1 MKTYRQLAMGLLALM
16 ICIALPSCSDDDEN
30 DNQTNELTL
39 NWEIEAS
46 DDLLNVANIAYT
58 LYEGQEEMPEPEL
71 IVSNGIGS
79 KITGKAPCT
88 LGAIFNL
95 APKEEPDTQKA
106 SYDLTLSVKVSLT
119 NAKGQVLANSF
130 SLDKKLSGVPADQ
143 IEKSLRSLQKL
154 LDSAESIYIV
164 DASGQVKTA
173 SPMPEPEKA
182 SDLQALQEA
191 LFITDE
197 SGKQQPLLGQAL
209 DAARPD
215 VLSVRVNDLYD
226 AKATFLRWMPDAK
239 QVITTGD
246 NLTWTLTDEKGNTL
260 GNAYFTATDNAG
272 GQVAKVTFDA
282 AVQPQ
287 GITQL
292 NFLLSSAWPL
302 NSTLKHFMGEKKRAK
317 AIRVD
322 SYNYN
327 TGHFPWPDGEVDCYC
342 INHASDD
349 ELAYYV
355 GLNYTGWFYT
365 NYEKGIMEQLFSLLP
380 SEQTAK
386 AIQDIFN
393 KPEEKGGR
401 GWDYYREFLKER
413 TGKDIDDRSANVWIN
428 RWYIEDGWYYKN
440 CYYCYEIDL
449 DNGYQDYELTEH
461 WLPMKIPAGLGAW
474 FMHVLV
480 YKGDRLIEGWEIK

>member
-1 MKTYRQLAMGLLALM
+1 
-16 ICIALPSCSDDDEN
+16 
-30 DNQTNELTL
+30 
-39 NWEIEAS
+39 
-46 DDLLNVANIAYT
+46 
-58 LYEGQEEMPEPEL
+58 
-71 IVSNGIGS
+71 
-79 KITGKAPCT
+79 
-88 LGAIFNL
+88 
-95 APKEEPDTQKA
+95 
-106 SYDLTLSVKVSLT
+106 
-119 NAKGQVLANSF
+119 
-130 SLDKKLSGVPADQ
+130 
-143 IEKSLRSLQKL
+143 
-154 LDSAESIYIV
+154 
-164 DASGQVKTA
+164 
-173 SPMPEPEKA
+173 MPEPEKA

-302 NSTLKHFMGEKKRAK
+302 NSTLKHFMGEKKRARALRNVYDK
-317 AIRVD
+317 
-322 SYNYN
+322 YGFM
-327 TGHFPWPDGEVDCYC
+327 TTLPDGEVDCYC

-349 ELAYYV
+349 QLAYYV
-355 GLNYTGWFYT
+355 GLYCTDVFKKND
-365 NYEKGIMEQLFSLLP
+365 EEGIMEQNFSLLP

-413 TGKDIDDRSANVWIN
+413 TREDIDDCDANVWIN
-428 RWYIEDGWYYKN
+428 RWSIDDGGNFYFKYH
-440 CYYCYEIDL
+440 CYEIDL

-461 WLPMKIPAGLGAW
+461 EIPWFPAR

>member
-16 ICIALPSCSDDDEN
+16 ICITLPSCSDDDEN

-209 DAARPD
+209 EAARPD
-215 VLSVRVNDLYD
+215 VLSVRVNDLDD

-246 NLTWTLTDEKGNTL
+246 NLTWRLTDEKGNTL

-317 AIRVD
+317 AIGQD
-322 SYNYN
+322 SNGNAYPN
-327 TGHFPWPDGEVDCYC
+327 GEVDCYC

-355 GLNYTGWFYT
+355 GLNWTSGFYV
-365 NYEKGIMEQLFSLLP
+365 NKEEGIKEQVFSLLP

-413 TGKDIDDRSANVWIN
+413 TKKDIDDSSANVWIN
-428 RWYIEDGWYYKN
+428 RWSIKDHWYGRY
-440 CYYCYEIDL
+440 CYCYEIDL

-461 WLPMKIPAGLGAW
+461 IIPSFKSW

>member
-71 IVSNGIGS
+71 IVANGTGS

-209 DAARPD
+209 EAARPD
-215 VLSVRVNDLYD
+215 VLSVRVNDLDD

-317 AIRVD
+317 AIRTHSD
-322 SYNYN
+322 GN
-327 TGHFPWPDGEVDCYC
+327 FPWPDGEIDCYC

-355 GLNYTGWFYT
+355 GIGDWSEFNI
-365 NYEKGIMEQLFSLLP
+365 NKEEGIMEQVFSLLP

-413 TGKDIDDRSANVWIN
+413 TGEDIDDRWANVWIN
-428 RWYIEDGWYYKN
+428 RWSINKSCWYGRYF
-440 CYYCYEIDL
+440 CYEIDL

-461 WLPMKIPAGLGAW
+461 KIHSWKSW

>member
-16 ICIALPSCSDDDEN
+16 ICITLPSCSDDDEN

-39 NWEIEAS
+39 NWEIEVS

-209 DAARPD
+209 EAARPD
-215 VLSVRVNDLYD
+215 VLSVRVNDLDD

-246 NLTWTLTDEKGNTL
+246 NLTWRLTDEKGNTL

-302 NSTLKHFMGEKKRAK
+302 NSVVKHFMGEKKRAK
-317 AIRVD
+317 AIRED
-322 SYNYN
+322 SNDI
-327 TGHFPWPDGEVDCYC
+327 PWPDGEVDCYC

-349 ELAYYV
+349 QLAYYV
-355 GLNYTGWFYT
+355 GLNFVSGISI
-365 NYEKGIMEQLFSLLP
+365 NKEEGIMEQVFSLLP

-413 TGKDIDDRSANVWIN
+413 TKKDIDDSSANVWIN
-428 RWYIEDGWYYKN
+428 RWITNTGMFSRYYW
-440 CYYCYEIDL
+440 CYEIDL
-449 DNGYQDYELTEH
+449 DNGYQDYELTKQKLYCR
-461 WLPMKIPAGLGAW
+461 WGKSW

>member
-71 IVSNGIGS
+71 IVSNGTGS

-119 NAKGQVLANSF
+119 NAKGQVLANNF

-209 DAARPD
+209 EAARPD
-215 VLSVRVNDLYD
+215 VLSVRVNDLDD

-246 NLTWTLTDEKGNTL
+246 NLTWRLTDEKGNTL

-317 AIRVD
+317 AIRTHSD
-322 SYNYN
+322 GN
-327 TGHFPWPDGEVDCYC
+327 FPWPDGEIDCYC

-349 ELAYYV
+349 QLAYYV
-355 GLNYTGWFYT
+355 GLNWTSGFYV
-365 NYEKGIMEQLFSLLP
+365 NKEEGIMEQLFSLLP

-413 TGKDIDDRSANVWIN
+413 TKKDIDDSSANVWIN
-428 RWYIEDGWYYKN
+428 RWSINKTSLFGR
-440 CYYCYEIDL
+440 YYCYEIDL

-461 WLPMKIPAGLGAW
+461 RIHSFKSW

>member
-1 MKTYRQLAMGLLALM
+1 MKTYRQLAMSLLALM
-16 ICIALPSCSDDDEN
+16 LCITLPSCSDDDEN

-95 APKEEPDTQKA
+95 APQEEPDTQKA

-317 AIRVD
+317 AIRHG
-322 SYNYN
+322 SKAI
-327 TGHFPWPDGEVDCYC
+327 PWPDGEVDCYC

-349 ELAYYV
+349 QLAYYV
-355 GLNYTGWFYT
+355 GLNFATGFSI
-365 NYEKGIMEQLFSLLP
+365 NKEEGIMEQLFSLLP

-401 GWDYYREFLKER
+401 GWDYYRDFLKER
-413 TGKDIDDRSANVWIN
+413 TGKNINVHWANVWIN
-428 RWYIEDGWYYKN
+428 RWSNEDRWFSKN

-449 DNGYQDYELTEH
+449 DNGYQDYELTDH
-461 WLPMKIPAGLGAW
+461 KLADDGVW

>member
-16 ICIALPSCSDDDEN
+16 ICITLPSCSDDDEN

-209 DAARPD
+209 EAARPD
-215 VLSVRVNDLYD
+215 VLSVRVNDLDD

-246 NLTWTLTDEKGNTL
+246 NLTWRLTDEKGNTL

-317 AIRVD
+317 AIRED
-322 SYNYN
+322 SNDI
-327 TGHFPWPDGEVDCYC
+327 PWPDGEVDCYC

-349 ELAYYV
+349 QLAYYV
-355 GLNYTGWFYT
+355 GLNFVSGISI
-365 NYEKGIMEQLFSLLP
+365 NKEEGIMEQVFSLLP

-393 KPEEKGGR
+393 KPEEKGGM

-413 TGKDIDDRSANVWIN
+413 TKKDIDDSSANVWIN
-428 RWYIEDGWYYKN
+428 RWITNTGMFSRYYW
-440 CYYCYEIDL
+440 CYEIDL
-449 DNGYQDYELTEH
+449 DNGYQDYELTKQKLYCR
-461 WLPMKIPAGLGAW
+461 WGKSW

>member
-71 IVSNGIGS
+71 IVSNGTGS

-119 NAKGQVLANSF
+119 NAKGQVVANSF

-209 DAARPD
+209 EAARPD
-215 VLSVRVNDLYD
+215 VLSVRVNDLDD

-246 NLTWTLTDEKGNTL
+246 NLTWRLTDEKGNTL

-302 NSTLKHFMGEKKRAK
+302 NSVVKHFMGEKKRAK
-317 AIRVD
+317 AIGQD
-322 SYNYN
+322 SNGNAYPN
-327 TGHFPWPDGEVDCYC
+327 GEVDCYC

-349 ELAYYV
+349 QLAYYV
-355 GLNYTGWFYT
+355 GLNWTSGFYV
-365 NYEKGIMEQLFSLLP
+365 NKEEGIKEQVFSLLP

-413 TGKDIDDRSANVWIN
+413 TKKDIDDSSANVWIN
-428 RWYIEDGWYYKN
+428 RWSIKDHWYGRY
-440 CYYCYEIDL
+440 CYCYEIDL

-461 WLPMKIPAGLGAW
+461 IIPSFKSW

>member
-16 ICIALPSCSDDDEN
+16 ICITLPSCSDDDEN

-209 DAARPD
+209 EAARPD
-215 VLSVRVNDLYD
+215 VLSVRVNDLDD

-246 NLTWTLTDEKGNTL
+246 NLTWRLTDEKGNTL

-317 AIRVD
+317 AIRED
-322 SYNYN
+322 SNDI
-327 TGHFPWPDGEVDCYC
+327 PWPDGEVDCYC

-349 ELAYYV
+349 QLAYYV
-355 GLNYTGWFYT
+355 GLNFVSGISI
-365 NYEKGIMEQLFSLLP
+365 NKEEGIMEQVFSLLP

-413 TGKDIDDRSANVWIN
+413 TKKDIDDSSANVWIN
-428 RWYIEDGWYYKN
+428 RWITNTGMFSRYYW
-440 CYYCYEIDL
+440 CYEIDL
-449 DNGYQDYELTEH
+449 DNGYQDYELTKQKLYCR
-461 WLPMKIPAGLGAW
+461 WGKSW

>member
-1 MKTYRQLAMGLLALM
+1 MRTYRQLAMGLLALM
-16 ICIALPSCSDDDEN
+16 ICITLPSCSDDDEN

-39 NWEIEAS
+39 NWEIEVN

-71 IVSNGIGS
+71 IVSNGTGS

-119 NAKGQVLANSF
+119 NAKGQVVANSF

-164 DASGQVKTA
+164 DASGQVETA

-209 DAARPD
+209 EAARPD

-246 NLTWTLTDEKGNTL
+246 NLTWRLTDEKGNTL

-302 NSTLKHFMGEKKRAK
+302 NSVVKHFMGEKKRAK
-317 AIRVD
+317 AINN
-322 SYNYN
+322 SG
-327 TGHFPWPDGEVDCYC
+327 TPSPDGEVDCYC
-342 INHASDD
+342 IKHASDD

-355 GLNYTGWFYT
+355 GFNCPAEFRI
-365 NYEKGIMEQLFSLLP
+365 NKEEGIMEQNFSLLP

-401 GWDYYREFLKER
+401 GWDYYREFFKER
-413 TGKDIDDRSANVWIN
+413 TEKDINLRWANVWIN
-428 RWYIEDGWYYKN
+428 RWGIKDGFFQKN

-449 DNGYQDYELTEH
+449 DNGYQDYQLTEH
-461 WLPMKIPAGLGAW
+461 WLPRDAGAW

>member
-39 NWEIEAS
+39 NWEIEVS

-191 LFITDE
+191 LFTTDE

-209 DAARPD
+209 EAARPD
-215 VLSVRVNDLYD
+215 VLSVRVNDLDD

-246 NLTWTLTDEKGNTL
+246 NLTWRLTDEKGNTL

-317 AIRVD
+317 AIRDD
-322 SYNYN
+322 SK
-327 TGHFPWPDGEVDCYC
+327 GIPWPDGEVDCYC

-349 ELAYYV
+349 QLAYYV
-355 GLNYTGWFYT
+355 GLNWTSGFYV
-365 NYEKGIMEQLFSLLP
+365 NKEEGIKEQVFSLLP

-413 TGKDIDDRSANVWIN
+413 TKKDIDDSSANVWIN
-428 RWYIEDGWYYKN
+428 RWSIKDHWYGRY
-440 CYYCYEIDL
+440 CYCYEIDL

-461 WLPMKIPAGLGAW
+461 IIPSFKSW

>member
-1 MKTYRQLAMGLLALM
+1 M
-16 ICIALPSCSDDDEN
+16 
-30 DNQTNELTL
+30 
-39 NWEIEAS
+39 
-46 DDLLNVANIAYT
+46 
-58 LYEGQEEMPEPEL
+58 
-71 IVSNGIGS
+71 
-79 KITGKAPCT
+79 
-88 LGAIFNL
+88 
-95 APKEEPDTQKA
+95 
-106 SYDLTLSVKVSLT
+106 
-119 NAKGQVLANSF
+119 ANSF

-209 DAARPD
+209 EAARPD
-215 VLSVRVNDLYD
+215 VLSVRVNDLDD

-246 NLTWTLTDEKGNTL
+246 NLTWRLTDEKGNTL

-317 AIRVD
+317 AIRKG
-322 SYNYN
+322 SSSNI
-327 TGHFPWPDGEVDCYC
+327 PWPDGEIDCYC

-349 ELAYYV
+349 QLAYYV
-355 GLNYTGWFYT
+355 GLNWTSGFYV
-365 NYEKGIMEQLFSLLP
+365 NKEEGIKEQVFSLLP

-413 TGKDIDDRSANVWIN
+413 TKKDIDDSSANVWIN
-428 RWYIEDGWYYKN
+428 RWSINKTSLFGR
-440 CYYCYEIDL
+440 YYCYEIDL

-461 WLPMKIPAGLGAW
+461 RIHSFKSW

-480 YKGDRLIEGWEIK
+480 YKGDRLIEGCEIK

>member
-1 MKTYRQLAMGLLALM
+1 MKTYRQLAMSLLALM

-317 AIRVD
+317 AIRKG
-322 SYNYN
+322 SSSNI
-327 TGHFPWPDGEVDCYC
+327 PWPDGEVDCYC

-349 ELAYYV
+349 QLAYYV
-355 GLNYTGWFYT
+355 GLNYALGLHI
-365 NYEKGIMEQLFSLLP
+365 NDEEGIMEQVFSLLP

-413 TGKDIDDRSANVWIN
+413 TRLNIDEYWANVWIN
-428 RWYIEDGWYYKN
+428 RWGIKDGLFSKN
-440 CYYCYEIDL
+440 CLYCYEIDL
-449 DNGYQDYELTEH
+449 NNGYQDYELSEH
-461 WLPMKIPAGLGAW
+461 WLPWNGGAW

>member
-1 MKTYRQLAMGLLALM
+1 MKTYRQLAMSLLALM

-209 DAARPD
+209 EAARPD
-215 VLSVRVNDLYD
+215 VLSVRVNDLDD

-246 NLTWTLTDEKGNTL
+246 NLTWRLTDEKGNTL

-317 AIRVD
+317 AIGQD
-322 SYNYN
+322 SNGNAYPN
-327 TGHFPWPDGEVDCYC
+327 GEVDCYC

-355 GLNYTGWFYT
+355 GLNWTSGFYV
-365 NYEKGIMEQLFSLLP
+365 NKEEGIKEQVFSLLP

-413 TGKDIDDRSANVWIN
+413 TKKDIDDSSANVWIN
-428 RWYIEDGWYYKN
+428 RWSIKDHWYGRY
-440 CYYCYEIDL
+440 CYCYEIDL

-461 WLPMKIPAGLGAW
+461 IIPSFKSW

>member
-16 ICIALPSCSDDDEN
+16 ICITLPSCSDDDEN

-71 IVSNGIGS
+71 IVSNGTGS

-119 NAKGQVLANSF
+119 DAKGQVLANSF

-209 DAARPD
+209 EAARPD

-302 NSTLKHFMGEKKRAK
+302 NSTLKHFMGEKKRAR
-317 AIRVD
+317 AFR
-322 SYNYN
+322 N
-327 TGHFPWPDGEVDCYC
+327 GHNKYGFMSTWPDGEVDCYC

-365 NYEKGIMEQLFSLLP
+365 N
-380 SEQTAK
+380 
-386 AIQDIFN
+386 
-393 KPEEKGGR
+393 
-401 GWDYYREFLKER
+401 
-413 TGKDIDDRSANVWIN
+413 
-428 RWYIEDGWYYKN
+428 
-440 CYYCYEIDL
+440 
-449 DNGYQDYELTEH
+449 
-461 WLPMKIPAGLGAW
+461 
-474 FMHVLV
+474 
-480 YKGDRLIEGWEIK
+480 

>member
-1 MKTYRQLAMGLLALM
+1 MKTYRQLAMSLLALM
-16 ICIALPSCSDDDEN
+16 LCIALPSCSDDDEN

-317 AIRVD
+317 AIRTHSD
-322 SYNYN
+322 GN
-327 TGHFPWPDGEVDCYC
+327 FPWPDGEIDCYC

-355 GLNYTGWFYT
+355 GFSHTSKFYT
-365 NYEKGIMEQLFSLLP
+365 NEEEESIMEQNFSLLP

-413 TGKDIDDRSANVWIN
+413 TKKDIDDSSANVWIN
-428 RWYIEDGWYYKN
+428 RWSINKSCWYGRYF
-440 CYYCYEIDL
+440 CYEIDL
-449 DNGYQDYELTEH
+449 DNGYQDYELTRHSYLSE
-461 WLPMKIPAGLGAW
+461 MAW
-474 FMHVLV
+474 CMHVLV

>member
-1 MKTYRQLAMGLLALM
+1 MGLLALM
-16 ICIALPSCSDDDEN
+16 LCIALPSCSDDDEN

-317 AIRVD
+317 AIRRD
-322 SYNYN
+322 FN
-327 TGHFPWPDGEVDCYC
+327 GFPWPDGEVDCYC

-349 ELAYYV
+349 QLAYYV
-355 GLNYTGWFYT
+355 GLNFTSGIGI
-365 NYEKGIMEQLFSLLP
+365 NYEEGIMEQVFSLLP

-413 TGKDIDDRSANVWIN
+413 TGEDIDDRWANVWIN
-428 RWYIEDGWYYKN
+428 RWRIKSGGYLRN
-440 CYYCYEIDL
+440 YYCYEIDL

-461 WLPMKIPAGLGAW
+461 EIPW
-474 FMHVLV
+474 FPVRFMHVLV

>member
-16 ICIALPSCSDDDEN
+16 LCITLPSCSDDDEN

-302 NSTLKHFMGEKKRAK
+302 NSTLKHFMGEKKRAR
-317 AIRVD
+317 AIRNGKNE
-322 SYNYN
+322 YGFMK
-327 TGHFPWPDGEVDCYC
+327 TWPDGEVDCYC
-342 INHASDD
+342 IKHASDD

-355 GLNYTGWFYT
+355 GLSDYSAFYT
-365 NYEKGIMEQLFSLLP
+365 NEEEESIMEQNFSLLP

-413 TGKDIDDRSANVWIN
+413 TGKDIDDSDANVWIN
-428 RWYIEDGWYYKN
+428 RWSIKDFLFIIT
-440 CYYCYEIDL
+440 CHYCYEIDL

-461 WLPMKIPAGLGAW
+461 WLPWQLGSAW

>member
-302 NSTLKHFMGEKKRAK
+302 NSTLKHFMGEKKRARALRNGENK
-317 AIRVD
+317 FG
-322 SYNYN
+322 YM
-327 TGHFPWPDGEVDCYC
+327 TTLPDGEVDCYC

-355 GLNYTGWFYT
+355 GLNYTGWFNI
-365 NYEKGIMEQLFSLLP
+365 NYEKGIMEKNFSLLP

-401 GWDYYREFLKER
+401 GWDYYRDFLKER
-413 TGKDIDDRSANVWIN
+413 TGKDIDDCHANVWIN
-428 RWYIEDGWYYKN
+428 RWYIDYSWFCGKN
-440 CYYCYEIDL
+440 FLYCYEIDL
-449 DNGYQDYELTEH
+449 DNGYQDYELTDH
-461 WLPMKIPAGLGAW
+461 KLADDGVW

>member
-119 NAKGQVLANSF
+119 NAKGQVVANSF

-209 DAARPD
+209 EAARPD
-215 VLSVRVNDLYD
+215 VLSVRVNDLDD

-246 NLTWTLTDEKGNTL
+246 NLTWRLTDEKGNTL

-317 AIRVD
+317 AIGQD
-322 SYNYN
+322 SKGNAYPN
-327 TGHFPWPDGEVDCYC
+327 GEVDCYC

-355 GLNYTGWFYT
+355 GLNWTSGFYV
-365 NYEKGIMEQLFSLLP
+365 NKEEGIKEQVFSLLP

-413 TGKDIDDRSANVWIN
+413 TKKDIDDSSANVWIN
-428 RWYIEDGWYYKN
+428 RWSIKDHWYGRY
-440 CYYCYEIDL
+440 CYCYEIDL

-461 WLPMKIPAGLGAW
+461 IIPSFKSW

>member
-71 IVSNGIGS
+71 IVSNGTGS

-317 AIRVD
+317 ALRNGENK
-322 SYNYN
+322 YGYM
-327 TGHFPWPDGEVDCYC
+327 TTLPDGEVDCYC

-355 GLNYTGWFYT
+355 GINFTYIYGIYK
-365 NYEKGIMEQLFSLLP
+365 NDEEGIMEQIFSLLP

-413 TGKDIDDRSANVWIN
+413 TGDIDSYHANVWIN
-428 RWYIEDGWYYKN
+428 RWRIKDGGSSRN
-440 CYYCYEIDL
+440 YYCYEIDL

-461 WLPMKIPAGLGAW
+461 SLSWSVRAL

>member
-1 MKTYRQLAMGLLALM
+1 MKTYRQLAMSLLALM

-317 AIRVD
+317 AIRRD
-322 SYNYN
+322 FN
-327 TGHFPWPDGEVDCYC
+327 GFPWPDGEVDCYC

-349 ELAYYV
+349 QLAYYV
-355 GLNYTGWFYT
+355 GFSCTAQFAVNK
-365 NYEKGIMEQLFSLLP
+365 EEGIMEQLFSLLP

-413 TGKDIDDRSANVWIN
+413 TGKDINVYWANVWIN
-428 RWYIEDGWYYKN
+428 RWCIKDAWFGQKN

-449 DNGYQDYELTEH
+449 DNGYQDYELTEQR
-461 WLPMKIPAGLGAW
+461 LPWKW
-474 FMHVLV
+474 ECWCMHVLV

>member
-1 MKTYRQLAMGLLALM
+1 M
-16 ICIALPSCSDDDEN
+16 
-30 DNQTNELTL
+30 
-39 NWEIEAS
+39 
-46 DDLLNVANIAYT
+46 
-58 LYEGQEEMPEPEL
+58 
-71 IVSNGIGS
+71 
-79 KITGKAPCT
+79 
-88 LGAIFNL
+88 
-95 APKEEPDTQKA
+95 
-106 SYDLTLSVKVSLT
+106 
-119 NAKGQVLANSF
+119 ANSF

-302 NSTLKHFMGEKKRAK
+302 NSVVKHFMGEKKRAK
-317 AIRVD
+317 AIGTH
-322 SYNYN
+322 S
-327 TGHFPWPDGEVDCYC
+327 GIAIPWPDGEVDCYC

-349 ELAYYV
+349 QLAYYV
-355 GLNYTGWFYT
+355 GISSKCGFYT
-365 NYEKGIMEQLFSLLP
+365 NDEEGIMEQVFSLLS

-401 GWDYYREFLKER
+401 GWDYYRDFLLER
-413 TGKDIDDRSANVWIN
+413 TGCDIDKCSANVWIN
-428 RWYIEDGWYYKN
+428 RWSIKDRLFEKN
-440 CYYCYEIDL
+440 CHFCYEIDL

-461 WLPMKIPAGLGAW
+461 QLPWSAVWGEAW

>member
-1 MKTYRQLAMGLLALM
+1 MGLLALM
-16 ICIALPSCSDDDEN
+16 ICIALPSCSDDDN
-30 DNQTNELTL
+30 SGSQTNELTL
-39 NWEIEAS
+39 NWEIEVS
-46 DDLLNVANIAYT
+46 DDLLDVAEIT
-58 LYEGQEEMPEPEL
+58 CTSYEGKEETPEPQEL
-71 IVSNGIGS
+71 MGNYTSCDV
-79 KITGKAPCT
+79 KGKAPCT
-88 LGAIFNL
+88 LGAYFTL
-95 APKEEPDTQKA
+95 YPKEKPDTQKA
-106 SYDLTLSVKVSLT
+106 SYDLSLSVKVSVT
-119 NAKGQVLANSF
+119 NEKGQAVASSF
-130 SLDKKLSGVPADQ
+130 SLDKQLKGVPADQ

-317 AIRVD
+317 AIRRD
-322 SYNYN
+322 FN
-327 TGHFPWPDGEVDCYC
+327 GFPWPDGEVDCYC

-349 ELAYYV
+349 QLAYYV
-355 GLNYTGWFYT
+355 GLNFATGFSI
-365 NYEKGIMEQLFSLLP
+365 NKEEGIMEQLFSLLP

-401 GWDYYREFLKER
+401 GWDYYRDFLKER
-413 TGKDIDDRSANVWIN
+413 TGKDIDDCHANVWIN
-428 RWYIEDGWYYKN
+428 RWYIDYSWFCGKN
-440 CYYCYEIDL
+440 FLYCYEIDL

-461 WLPMKIPAGLGAW
+461 WLPWDWGYAW
-474 FMHVLV
+474 FIHVLV

>member
-164 DASGQVKTA
+164 DASGQVETA

-317 AIRVD
+317 AIR
-322 SYNYN
+322 NYSKN
-327 TGHFPWPDGEVDCYC
+327 STITSWPDGEVDCYC

-355 GLNYTGWFYT
+355 GISSYCRFYI
-365 NYEKGIMEQLFSLLP
+365 NNKEEGIMEQIFSLLP

-401 GWDYYREFLKER
+401 GWDYYRDFLKER
-413 TGKDIDDRSANVWIN
+413 TGEDIDRCHANVWIN
-428 RWYIEDGWYYKN
+428 RWSIKDGWVFKN
-440 CYYCYEIDL
+440 CYHIYEIDL

-461 WLPMKIPAGLGAW
+461 WIPWDVWDGSRA
-474 FMHVLV
+474 MHVLV

>member
-302 NSTLKHFMGEKKRAK
+302 NSVVKHFMGEKKRAK
-317 AIRVD
+317 AIRKD
-322 SYNYN
+322 SK
-327 TGHFPWPDGEVDCYC
+327 FIPWPDGEVDCYC
-342 INHASDD
+342 IKHASDD
-349 ELAYYV
+349 EFAYYV
-355 GLNYTGWFYT
+355 GISSKCGFYT
-365 NYEKGIMEQLFSLLP
+365 NDEEGIMEQVFSLLS

-401 GWDYYREFLKER
+401 GWDYYRDFLLER
-413 TGKDIDDRSANVWIN
+413 TGCDIDKCSANVWIN
-428 RWYIEDGWYYKN
+428 RWSIKDRLFEKN
-440 CYYCYEIDL
+440 CHFCYEIDL

-461 WLPMKIPAGLGAW
+461 QLPWSAVWGEAW